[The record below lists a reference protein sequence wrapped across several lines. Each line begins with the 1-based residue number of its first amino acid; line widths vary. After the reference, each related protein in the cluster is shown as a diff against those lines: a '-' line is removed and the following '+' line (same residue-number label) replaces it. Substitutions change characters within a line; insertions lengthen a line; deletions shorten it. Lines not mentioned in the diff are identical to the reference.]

1 MQKYQRRLAF
11 IEVFAK
17 KPFRF
22 FQKGIVRFFSK
33 SVIERLGL
41 IHICVFS

>member
-17 KPFRF
+17 KPFVPF
-22 FQKGIVRFFSK
+22 KKVLFAFLVKVLLK
-33 SVIERLGL
+33 DLV
-41 IHICVFS
+41 